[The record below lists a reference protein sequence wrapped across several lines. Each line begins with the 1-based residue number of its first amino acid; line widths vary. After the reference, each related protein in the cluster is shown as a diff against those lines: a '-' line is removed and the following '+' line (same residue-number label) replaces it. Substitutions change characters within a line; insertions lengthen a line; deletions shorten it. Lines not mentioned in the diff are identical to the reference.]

1 MNKKVLLLE
10 NIHPEAAA
18 IFRSHGFE
26 VEIRKDSPTPTE
38 LKELIKNVSIIG
50 LRSKT
55 QLTPEILDK
64 AENLLVIGAY
74 CVGTDQIDLEYC
86 TQKGLAV
93 FNAPYANTRSVVELT
108 LGNIIMLLRRAADK
122 NQKLHQG
129 IWEKNA
135 TGCFEIRG
143 KKLGIVGYG
152 KIGAQLSVLAETL
165 GMKVY
170 FYDLIDKLP
179 FGNAIK
185 CQNLKELL
193 TTVDIVT
200 VHVDGRPENHHLF
213 GWPEFALMKE
223 KSFFLNLSRGFV
235 VETQALAKALVVGRL
250 AGAALDVYE
259 DEPASNEIF
268 ISPLQNLSN
277 VILTPHIGGSTEEAQ
292 KNIAEFTT
300 EKIIKYCLTGNIE
313 ASVNLP
319 NLQAST
325 EITGG
330 RFLHIHKNVPGV
342 LANINQVFAK
352 QHINITGQCLKT
364 SEDIGY
370 ALIDVDSFN
379 HQVVEDLEQVPN
391 TIKCRVIN

>member
-10 NIHPEAAA
+10 NIHPEAVD
-18 IFRSHGFE
+18 IFRGHGFE
-26 VEIRKDSPTPTE
+26 VEVRKDSPTPSE
-38 LKELIKNVSIIG
+38 LEELIKDVSIIG

-55 QLTPEILDK
+55 QLTPETLDK
-64 AENLLVIGAY
+64 AENLLAIGAY
-74 CVGTDQIDLEYC
+74 CVGTDQIDLGYC
-86 TQKGLAV
+86 TQKGLAI

-122 NQKLHQG
+122 SQKLHQG
-129 IWEKNA
+129 IWEKNSI
-135 TGCFEIRG
+135 GCFEIRG

-152 KIGAQLSVLAETL
+152 KIGTQLSVLAETL

-185 CQNLKELL
+185 CQSLKELL

-200 VHVDGRPENHHLF
+200 VHVDGRLANHHLF
-213 GWPEFALMKE
+213 GQQEFALMKE

-235 VETQALAKALVVGRL
+235 VETKALVKALEDGRL

-259 DEPASNEIF
+259 DEPAGNEMF
-268 ISPLQNLSN
+268 VSPLQKLSN

-319 NLQAST
+319 SLQIPT
-325 EITGG
+325 EIIGG

-352 QHINITGQCLKT
+352 QHINVTAQCLKT

-370 ALIDVDSFN
+370 ALIDVDRFD
-379 HQVVEDLEQVPN
+379 HRTIEDLKQVPN
-391 TIKCRVIN
+391 TIKCRAIN